1 MQVFRR
7 RNNPNLLVGIFL
19 LIIMAVFFSPNF
31 FPRFVSDVFPE
42 VYSGIPCQWL
52 RRADDRAFH
61 QSLLGRSVQD
71 PFELTVDVGPFP
83 TDGTQILEI
92 RVTVRNNS
100 LGTVP
105 LIYNPVQVPVGDNGT
120 SGLGVLFSTNS
131 LNGLF
136 ARGAEPQ
143 SYSESDIRLLGP
155 RQSCVH
161 TMELP
166 AGNVLVDPGITSGQA
181 QVKAFYRGT
190 ARGVVVPGPGVVAT
204 AIYPDQGLWIG
215 YVESDWT
222 VISVV
227 RPQ

>member
-1 MQVFRR
+1 
-7 RNNPNLLVGIFL
+7 
-19 LIIMAVFFSPNF
+19 
-31 FPRFVSDVFPE
+31 
-42 VYSGIPCQWL
+42 
-52 RRADDRAFH
+52 
-61 QSLLGRSVQD
+61 
-71 PFELTVDVGPFP
+71 VDVGDFP
-83 TDGTQILEI
+83 TDQTQILEI

-105 LIYNPVQVPVGDNGT
+105 FIYNAAQVPVGDNGT

-143 SYSESDIRLLGP
+143 SYNESDIRLLGP

-166 AGNVLVDPGITSGQA
+166 AGNVLVDPGIVSGQA
-181 QVKAFYRGT
+181 QVRAFYRGT
-190 ARGVVVPGPGVVAT
+190 ARGVVVPEVGVVAT

-215 YVESDWT
+215 YVESNP
-222 VISVV
+222 VAVSVV
-227 RPQ
+227 RAQ